1 MQPCTVCGAVTIS
14 ATGHCTQCGTYR
26 GFPPVDPANA
36 PTYGQPPTAAVYPSG
51 GGAYPAGGPAYP
63 PQPGAFPGYP
73 APPPAPAP
81 GPPNRGRPFVVPL
94 VALSITLVVLV
105 VAIVVVVI
113 VREDETD
120 PTVTGPSTPPVNTS
134 PTGNPDVDPCVVG
147 RWVVSQHRE
156 VVPID
161 NVGRV
166 TFTGGRDS
174 TLDLEADGSGV
185 MSYPSGTS
193 YEGSANGKTI
203 KLEIAGNVDFEYVAR
218 DGTMSLK
225 NLQADATAKAFVDG
239 ELVGTDRLEP
249 DDDPANYSCLNDS
262 LTLRTTLYTTDY
274 TKAG

>member
-26 GFPPVDPANA
+26 GFPAPDPANA
-36 PTYGQPPTAAVYPSG
+36 PTYGQPPTAALYPSA
-51 GGAYPAGGPAYP
+51 GGAYPGGGTAYP
-63 PQPGAFPGYP
+63 PQQPGAFPGYP
-73 APPPAPAP
+73 APPP
-81 GPPNRGRPFVVPL
+81 GPPNRARPFVVPL

-105 VAIVVVVI
+105 VAIVVVVV
-113 VREDETD
+113 VRDGGTD
-120 PTVTGPSTPPVNTS
+120 PVTAPSSPPATPS
-134 PTGNPDVDPCVVG
+134 STGNPDVDPCVVG

-156 VVPID
+156 VVPVD

-174 TLDLEADGSGV
+174 TLDLAADGSGV
-185 MSYPSGTS
+185 MSYPTGTS

-203 KLEIAGNVDFEYVAR
+203 KLEIAGDVEFEYVAR

-239 ELVGTDRLEP
+239 DLVGTDQLDP

-262 LTLRTTLYTTDY
+262 LTLRTTIYTTDY